1 MGGFEPRAWMHAAAR
16 QRSLLASGNSIP
28 QLVYLRGRML
38 RKENRRIWRVLQL
51 QKAEFGGG
59 GGGGVST
66 EKPEKGSNPSRTSD
80 ILMARMKRSFV
91 TRGGAEVES
100 TAKQ

>member
-1 MGGFEPRAWMHAAAR
+1 MDAR
-16 QRSLLASGNSIP
+16 RSLAAVTAGLW
-28 QLVYLRGRML
+28 QLRPPARLPKGRML

-51 QKAEFGGG
+51 RKAEFGGG